1 MYRRQCY
8 DRHSCGCNACE
19 CKPCEDSGME
29 LVPTNMFMNITDN
42 HCEDMCECGFRD
54 SYNGLPQNPILAQAY
69 VPIQQMNKVF
79 TPEMGLRMGTI
90 FPELVRPYMPNQS
103 MEEKAF
109 IEAANMVKGGCND
122 VY

>member
-1 MYRRQCY
+1 MYRRQCCCG
-8 DRHSCGCNACE
+8 RNSCGCNE
-19 CKPCEDSGME
+19 YENNEME
-29 LVPTNMFMNITDN
+29 LVPANMFMNINDN
-42 HCEDMCECGFRD
+42 YSNDMCECGFKN
-54 SYNGLPQNPILAQAY
+54 SYNGLPENPILAQAY
-69 VPIQQMNKVF
+69 VPIQQMGRVF
-79 TPEMGLRMGTI
+79 TPETGLRMGTI